1 VEPATAARLERLF
14 SAGAFASA
22 SHIVTVPFLTD
33 MQLHYHVVYAGRM
46 LDVLG
51 YADPEERHIELVL
64 VCQELKQ

>member
-1 VEPATAARLERLF
+1 
-14 SAGAFASA
+14 
-22 SHIVTVPFLTD
+22 
-33 MQLHYHVVYAGRM
+33 VVYAGRM